1 MVNNDETTYN
11 RESNKETYVAQNND
25 MLPEAA
31 QEDTSA
37 PNWKISS

>member
-1 MVNNDETTYN
+1 MVNNDETTYT
-11 RESNKETYVAQNND
+11 REATKTYVTQKND